1 MNDSFSSYLNDHL
14 AGATAAIETLQLL
27 RDQHPGKPIAGFA
40 LEMMGQLREDRTVLQ
55 NLIDRIG
62 RGPSPLKQA
71 AGWVGARVS
80 ELKFTPDSYGMFL
93 ALEALSLG
101 VEGRLLMWQAAQAM
115 VDNHPALQT
124 LAFENLVERAR
135 KQRAEI
141 ELQRMLLGEVAFAPL
156 PVAVPS
162 PTSL

>member
-1 MNDSFSSYLNDHL
+1 MNDSFLSYLNDHL
-14 AGATAAIETLQLL
+14 TDATAGIEILQLL
-27 RDQHPGKPIAGFA
+27 RDQHPEKPIAAFA
-40 LEMMGQLREDRTVLQ
+40 LDLMAQLREDRTFLQ
-55 NLIDRIG
+55 NLIDRLG
-62 RGPSPLKQA
+62 HGPSPFKQA

-101 VEGRLLMWQAAQAM
+101 VEGKLLLWQTTAAM
-115 VDNHPALQT
+115 MESYPALQNMA
-124 LAFENLVERAR
+124 LDNLVERAR

-141 ELQRMLLGEVAFAPL
+141 EAQRRLLARVAFAPA
-156 PVAVPS
+156 PVAEPM